1 MQLVKKYKILMLCTI
16 LFSAAVALL
25 IVLQFVF
32 PALSVGEKISGVNFE
47 YKQYS
52 GFDVAIFCWPKFIL
66 GYQLI
71 GPNPLLIAALLVPIL
86 ATLICGL
93 MWKNAGFTKRIVLS
107 AIMAVSYLFF
117 AVCFLSVKD
126 LVMLSALDRFR
137 ELAAA
142 AVKKDMYRI
151 GGYAIVAC
159 IAAVVG
165 AALHCVAIVENV
177 RMIRS
182 TGVEVLVSEE

>member
-1 MQLVKKYKILMLCTI
+1 MKKYKALMLCTI
-16 LFSAAVALL
+16 LFSVAVALM

-71 GPNPLLIAALLVPIL
+71 GPNPLLIAALLLPIL
-86 ATLICGL
+86 ATFICGL
-93 MWKNAGFTKRIVLS
+93 MWKNAGFMKRIILS

-117 AVCFLSVKD
+117 AICFLKVKD
-126 LVMLSALDRFR
+126 LVMLSALDRFK
-137 ELAAA
+137 ELVAAA
-142 AVKKDMYRI
+142 TKKEMYRI
-151 GGYAIVAC
+151 GGYAVAASS
-159 IAAVVG
+159 AALVG
-165 AALHCVAIVENV
+165 AALHVFAIVENIK
-177 RMIRS
+177 MIKA
-182 TGVEVLVSEE
+182 TGVEVHEDKE